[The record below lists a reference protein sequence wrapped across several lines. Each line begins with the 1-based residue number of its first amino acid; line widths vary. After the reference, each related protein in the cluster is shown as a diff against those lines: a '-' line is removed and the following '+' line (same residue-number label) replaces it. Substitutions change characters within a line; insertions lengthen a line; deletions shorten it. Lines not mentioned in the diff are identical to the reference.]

1 MRKSPGVKTPCQANF
16 TPRFPVRKRGL
27 FSIVVV
33 RKTMTTSEDAAPNRV
48 RPNFASDDKRRHAA
62 ELFAHGFGYHKA
74 AEILGLPVYTV
85 RDWAKAYRTGRFGL
99 ALSRNQMRHSEED
112 HEKVIEMRAQ
122 GISWRA
128 IQARTGISAST
139 CRKWVMKRQSEK

>member
-1 MRKSPGVKTPCQANF
+1 MSGKFHTPFPGSEA
-16 TPRFPVRKRGL
+16 GS

-62 ELFAHGFGYHKA
+62 ELFAHGFGCHKA

-85 RDWAKAYRTGRFGL
+85 RDWAKAYRIGRFGL

-112 HEKVIEMRAQ
+112 HEK
-122 GISWRA
+122 
-128 IQARTGISAST
+128 
-139 CRKWVMKRQSEK
+139 

>member
-1 MRKSPGVKTPCQANF
+1 MSGKFHTPVSRFGSGVF
-16 TPRFPVRKRGL
+16 

-128 IQARTGISAST
+128 IPARTGISAST

>member
-1 MRKSPGVKTPCQANF
+1 MTNGVTLRNCLLTALATIKRPKSWAY
-16 TPRFPVRKRGL
+16 RFIP
-27 FSIVVV
+27 
-33 RKTMTTSEDAAPNRV
+33 
-48 RPNFASDDKRRHAA
+48 
-62 ELFAHGFGYHKA
+62 
-74 AEILGLPVYTV
+74 V